1 MVTSTSL
8 RFSTA
13 ARTLADEARRQ
24 GLAVPGF
31 RSPPR
36 LPGAVRTIRRW
47 PAGGVVIAV
56 TIRGRPVADVVADM
70 IDGVVAANGLTGG
83 DADVIRSRLTARLGS
98 AA

>member
-1 MVTSTSL
+1 MVASTSL

-24 GLAVPGF
+24 GLTVPGF

-47 PAGGVVIAV
+47 PAGGVVVAV
-56 TIRGRPVADVVADM
+56 IIRDRPVADVVADM
-70 IDGVVAANGLTGG
+70 IDGVVAANGLSGG
-83 DADVIRSRLTARLGS
+83 EADAVRSRLSARLGS